1 MFKLIESVLDS
12 VIGVNQVKDFSD
24 RPEVPPWKK
33 PDRTQQE
40 EREAKRDKEIARL
53 RSKLW

>member
-12 VIGVNQVKDFSD
+12 VIGANQVKDFSD

-33 PDRTQQE
+33 PDQQE